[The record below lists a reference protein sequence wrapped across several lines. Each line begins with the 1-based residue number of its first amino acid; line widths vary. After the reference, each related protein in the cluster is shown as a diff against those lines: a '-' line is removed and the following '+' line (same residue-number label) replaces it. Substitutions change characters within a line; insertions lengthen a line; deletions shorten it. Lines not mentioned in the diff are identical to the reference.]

1 LFPPLASGNQQRKS
15 MNKNNAKKPPKHPW
29 IHRELHVITR
39 TPFTPDYSLQRESVV
54 EQNWLTFGDLL
65 CGDQVQS
72 YRLRFTTNIEERLDK
87 TIQPCSRLI
96 IEQFRFRARK
106 GRKERELE
114 IKRFR
119 LVGPD
124 WSWMIGSTQLER
136 DLGFLRGGSD
146 LEDLFSEHPMTSL
159 LSTTL

>member
-1 LFPPLASGNQQRKS
+1 
-15 MNKNNAKKPPKHPW
+15 MNKNKDKTPPKLPW
-29 IHRELHVITR
+29 IHREIHVITR
-39 TPFTPDYSLQRESVV
+39 TPLTPDYSLQRQTVV
-54 EQNWLTFGDLL
+54 EQNWLSYGDLL

-72 YRLRFTTNIEERLDK
+72 YRLRFTTNIVERLDK

-136 DLGFLRGGSD
+136 DLEFLRGGSD
-146 LEDLFSEHPMTSL
+146 LEDLFSEH
-159 LSTTL
+159 LSNENNEIISGLPRLTL